1 MNKNVIV
8 TLEEGEERRL
18 PKMVESLTKSG
29 LAVQNT
35 FEYGVVTGIIDEKKI
50 KALTKKKGIQS
61 VEEDQPINLPPN
73 GSPLQ

>member
-8 TLEEGEERRL
+8 TLEEGEEKRL
-18 PKMVESLTKSG
+18 PKVIESLRKSG
-29 LAVQNT
+29 LTVQNA

-61 VEEDQPINLPPN
+61 VEEDQPVNLPPKD
-73 GSPLQ
+73 SPLQ